1 MPRDIHNVPGYK
13 RGEGALVVGES
24 SSLGNREK
32 DLENLASCV
41 CRKVNILF
49 KLAFGSG
56 RASRRK
62 TMLHNPE
69 VASKLSKTRFKCF
82 SPISAF
88 RSKCSDMAPSNVPC
102 LGFLLGRMGD
112 NLMEFN

>member
-1 MPRDIHNVPGYK
+1 MCRVIRGG
-13 RGEGALVVGES
+13 GEGALVVGES

-41 CRKVNILF
+41 CRKANILF

-69 VASKLSKTRFKCF
+69 VASKHSKTRFKCF

-88 RSKCSDMAPSNVPC
+88 RSKCSDMAPSIMCHVSGFC
-102 LGFLLGRMGD
+102 LAGWGII
-112 NLMEFN
+112 